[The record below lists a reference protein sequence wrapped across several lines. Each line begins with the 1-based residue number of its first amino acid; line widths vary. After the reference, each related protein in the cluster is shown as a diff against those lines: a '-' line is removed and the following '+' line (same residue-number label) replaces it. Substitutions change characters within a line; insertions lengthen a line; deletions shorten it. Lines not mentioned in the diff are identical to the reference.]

1 MIMNEEIM
9 TEAQDQQTEPITEP
23 MTEAQTEPITE
34 QVIEIQTEEQETTSQ
49 TQEQVSSNFPEAR
62 DNDLHELFLTLGVD
76 LDYVPANKFE
86 AFTMGCQLL
95 TALLFLGFFLV
106 YLFKLMRG
114 FLRGNI

>member
-1 MIMNEEIM
+1 MMMNEEIL
-9 TEAQDQQTEPITEP
+9 TEYQEQQTEPITEAQ
-23 MTEAQTEPITE
+23 TEAQTEENTEPMTVTQTE
-34 QVIEIQTEEQETTSQ
+34 QEIQTQE
-49 TQEQVSSNFPEAR
+49 QEQVSSNFPDMH

-76 LDYVPANKFE
+76 LDYVPTNAYE

-114 FLRGNI
+114 FLRGNV

>member
-1 MIMNEEIM
+1 MMNEEIM
-9 TEAQDQQTEPITEP
+9 TEAQEQPTEPITEP
-23 MTEAQTEPITE
+23 MTEAQTEENTEPVTESQTE
-34 QVIEIQTEEQETTSQ
+34 QENESREEH
-49 TQEQVSSNFPEAR
+49 QVSSNLPDMH

-76 LDYVPANKFE
+76 LDYVPTNTYE